1 MSKLRKKIVVP
12 ISLTLTG
19 CLVVAAFVLNDSLT
33 KVDANVAFNG
43 ISDIVSSHGKDKPF
57 NIVEVVPDKK
67 MASIGYLIDG
77 QEPDNWFGTLSRM
90 SDKDGAGVQKR
101 FAYMEGLKTKLAPI
115 TTEKKDNTKPLY
127 YEPYEESYVSQ
138 GDDWTELA
146 LVDMDRIN
154 KGTTGYK
161 MTEQAEGDY
170 KFNTDYQ
177 LAVNEDGLPTGHYRQ
192 NVDHYVFMQGED
204 EAEDGSNTETENGN
218 QIKAP
223 GKRGYYSVAFSA
235 VKLPDGMTNTQYLVE
250 TDNSQKADG
259 NTDSGTD
266 GNIDSSTDNTT
277 DTGTGD
283 DTVEKHVVYS
293 IKSAY
298 AIVSAEGM
306 QNIAKYDPK
315 AYIYRTDKS
324 DTTSPYEFVARADRM
339 ASLPD
344 GSKPDYEKYT
354 YFTVEME
361 YVPADK
367 ITDDETYY
375 EVDTEVPIE
384 FNYDE
389 TGEYGAVL
397 DSQNP
402 YEKIDDGTPDN
413 QPAGKTGA
421 DDISDDAS
429 IADSAT
435 ENNDGNTGRVILTD
449 TDGYFDIVK
458 DSQTYT
464 YVGKGKGD
472 YIMEADKNGS
482 LDYPVNTTHIYY
494 KGGFKNN
501 NWFRNGVFNQEGK
514 KGDDDKTANMTFNVK
529 TVTPKELEQ
538 IDVSTID
545 LLYLSGSK
553 SVLSKDLGDDSAK
566 YNTGYNT
573 GNDISWDKVKQIVQR
588 VHQSGIMMPVIVDNG
603 IVWPDSNADYS
614 SNIKKLAGL
623 LSCNNFSSLNFTKDS
638 ADNFIN
644 WGNDIKYYKVDSG
657 THKYGFV
664 IGNEYV
670 IPRNYNPGTDVPFV
684 LRDDFATA
692 FIANED
698 ETQFVNAAK
707 TENFDEIA
715 EYINS
720 ENTSRKNENNTLGQV
735 KYEYYDKKISK
746 AIVLS
751 YIISYAD
758 KRDVAKPV
766 DELNILDIEPG
777 MNTGSVNNCINN
789 LKNNLKSWLGSNC
802 PAEDKIN
809 ITCINSSE
817 FIGRIEDLNNYDMI
831 YMGLCADNLNWNNGR
846 TVYNDSTM
854 NGLIYS
860 NVGDIVV
867 IDPTPVENHNGNT
880 RANGHAGLLD
890 SDYVENNDGTGFGLK
905 TNLPNWNGDNGD
917 NSEYIK
923 SVNTYRGS
931 GNDITTEK
939 VDALNNYL
947 KAGYPIVVANG
958 FYMNDN
964 NTTVNED
971 KIDNCSNIYSFL
983 NTNASN
989 EYMLKV
995 SSNNTLS
1002 KDLYASLTAEK
1013 PQIKVKEQKK
1023 EEDKDYVK
1031 LEDNHIV
1038 LEFNINNRGGAD
1050 ANASFDLG
1058 FYLDANADGKFS
1070 PTQEKIAGN
1079 NVKIYQDG
1087 TLVSPQLDANGEYY
1101 YNLNAG
1107 KYNYKL
1113 VYELPTQFV
1122 GVIPWQLRASQT
1134 TNSYRYDVTGG
1145 YFYKQANSNQKQH
1158 IKVLQINTSRG
1169 KNGNFLYGNTTF
1181 NMQNEKKNNTKFAE
1195 LLKQVTD
1202 FELDITTLD
1211 GDSSEFKTLCKNDKV
1226 KDYDMLVIGFSDCYE
1241 IFNDSGQVDRI
1252 KEFIQSGKAVLFTH
1266 DTTSHCNNKNTDDND
1281 IRNNFWGY
1289 EFNTIVRDVVGMDRY
1304 GILNSSALKKG
1315 NTLENGEADYDEA
1328 VNYANEHKTDIAYEP
1343 KSKRQTIVRQNQGFV
1358 YGDLSRYQNT
1368 GCGSHMLYPNIGDP
1382 MGNTNNATKVNSG
1395 QITTYP
1401 FKISDKIN
1409 ISQTHRQYY
1418 QLDFNEDSDNDGE
1431 SDIVVW
1437 YTLSDNNVYNV
1448 SPKDVRNNYYIY
1460 TKGNVTYSG
1469 VGHSNVTG
1477 SVDELKLY
1485 INTMIAAYSVVEHAP
1500 AISLKEGYD
1509 PKSADISTI
1518 YSTIDTAIQQDEE
1531 AKKEGNPD
1539 AARLDVDD
1547 DGKIATQDV
1556 YFTVKDTNM
1565 LRNQVDK
1572 DTTVNMNF
1580 YTEGTKDD
1588 HDKEID
1594 DDGNTIYL
1602 KEMKNWQIYSLHDDG
1617 SEADLLGPSKAGN
1630 NRTFFANN
1638 KTYKVKVPLKT
1649 LPVGQNSIKVYAVA
1663 SSNITV
1669 MQNNQEVKKN
1679 TPEAYKTFQIQRVGL
1694 ADLD

>member
-77 QEPDNWFGTLSRM
+77 QEPDNWFGTLAQM
-90 SDKDGAGVQKR
+90 SDTEGNGATNR
-101 FAYMEGLKTKLAPI
+101 AAYMKSLKEKLAPI
-115 TTEKKDNTKPLY
+115 TTEEKDNTKPLY
-127 YEPYEESYVSQ
+127 YEPYEESYVNK
-138 GDDWTELA
+138 GNDWSELA

-161 MTEQAEGDY
+161 MTEQAKGDY

-177 LAVNEDGLPTGHYRQ
+177 LAVNEDGLPNGNYRQ

-204 EAEDGSNTETENGN
+204 ETEDGSESVDTGSNGNTGSTGSTGSATDGSNTGNENGN

-223 GKRGYYSVAFSA
+223 GNRGYYSVAFSA
-235 VKLPDGMTNTQYLVE
+235 VRLPEGMKNTQYLVPA
-250 TDNSQKADG
+250 DNSQKAG
-259 NTDSGTD
+259 ENA
-266 GNIDSSTDNTT
+266 DSSTDNTT
-277 DTGTGD
+277 DTKTGD
-283 DTVEKHVVYS
+283 DTVEKHAVYS
-293 IKSAY
+293 VKSAY
-298 AIVSAEGM
+298 AIVSPEDM

-315 AYIYRTDKS
+315 AYIYRTDNS
-324 DTTSPYEFVARADRM
+324 DTTSPYKFVARADRM
-339 ASLPD
+339 AALPD
-344 GSKPDYEKYT
+344 TNKKEYYEKYT
-354 YFTVEME
+354 CYTVEME

-375 EVDTEVPIE
+375 EVDTDVPIE
-384 FNYDE
+384 FNYDK

-402 YEKIDDGTPDN
+402 YEKIDGGTPDN
-413 QPAGKTGA
+413 QKT
-421 DDISDDAS
+421 D
-429 IADSAT
+429 
-435 ENNDGNTGRVILTD
+435 NTGKVILKD
-449 TDGYFDIVK
+449 TDGYFDIVE

-464 YVGKGKGD
+464 YVGKGNGD
-472 YIMEADKNGS
+472 YIMKADKTGS
-482 LDYPVNTTHIYY
+482 LDYPVNTTRIYY

-514 KGDDDKTANMTFNVK
+514 TGDEDKTANMTFKVK

-553 SVLSKDLGDDSAK
+553 SILSKDLKNDDAK
-566 YNTGYNT
+566 YNA
-573 GNDISWDKVKQIVQR
+573 GNDITWDKVKQIVKR

-603 IVWPDSNADYS
+603 IVWPSASGPDYS
-614 SNIKKLAGL
+614 SKIKMLAGL
-623 LSCNNFSSLNFTKDS
+623 LSCYNFSSLKFTEDS
-638 ADNFIN
+638 DENSIN
-644 WGNDIKYYKVDSG
+644 WKDVKYYKVDSN
-657 THKYGFV
+657 THTHGYV
-664 IGNEYV
+664 VGNEYV
-670 IPRNYNPGTDVPFV
+670 IPRNYSPNKDVPFV
-684 LRDDFATA
+684 LRDFATA
-692 FIANED
+692 FIANND
-698 ETQFVNAAK
+698 ETQFFNEAK
-707 TENFDEIA
+707 NENFDEIA

-720 ENTSRKNENNTLGQV
+720 ENTSRKNENSTLEQE
-735 KYEYYDKKISK
+735 KYKYYDKKISK
-746 AIVLS
+746 EIVLS

-777 MNTGSVNNCINN
+777 MNSQSDCITP
-789 LKNNLKSWLGSNC
+789 LKKNLKSWLGANC
-802 PAEDKIN
+802 PADDNIH
-809 ITCINSSE
+809 ITCVNSSE

-831 YMGLCADNLNWNNGR
+831 YMGVCCDNLNKSWENGAKI
-846 TVYNDSTM
+846 TVYNDSSM

-867 IDPTPVENHNGNT
+867 IDPTYIGDDENGST
-880 RANGHAGLLD
+880 YSRGHAGLLD
-890 SDYVENNDGTGFGLK
+890 SDYLTEY
-905 TNLPNWNGDNGD
+905 DNGLGLIRDFTDPND
-917 NSEYIK
+917 NEKYVK
-923 SVNTYRGS
+923 AVNTYRGP

-939 VDALNNYL
+939 VEALNNYL
-947 KAGYPIVVANG
+947 KAGYPIVVDKD
-958 FYMNDN
+958 FYKSDDIEKVNDYY
-964 NTTVNED
+964 
-971 KIDNCSNIYSFL
+971 IDNCSNIYAFMEA
-983 NTNASN
+983 NTSN
-989 EYMLKV
+989 DHLIKTD
-995 SSNNTLS
+995 SNNNLS
-1002 KDLYASLTAEK
+1002 KDLYTNLTAEK

-1023 EEDKDYVK
+1023 EQGKDYVK

-1050 ANASFDLG
+1050 ANASFDIG
-1058 FYLDANADGKFS
+1058 FYLDSNADGKFS

-1079 NVKIYQDG
+1079 NVQIYRDG
-1087 TLVSPQLDANGEYY
+1087 TLVSPQIDENGEYN
-1101 YNLNAG
+1101 YNLEAG

-1145 YFYKQANSNQKQH
+1145 YFYKQADSNQKQH
-1158 IKVLQINTSRG
+1158 IKILQIDTSKG
-1169 KNGNFLYGNTTF
+1169 IKDKYLAGASTF
-1181 NMQNEKKNNTKFAE
+1181 NMQEQKSDSNSEFSK

-1202 FELDITTLD
+1202 FELDITTYA
-1211 GDSSEFKTLCKNDKV
+1211 GDSVEFKKLCKDNKV

-1241 IFNDSGQVDRI
+1241 IYNDSKQVDRI

-1266 DTTSHCNNKNTDDND
+1266 DTTSLSNNKYKGNETV
-1281 IRNNFWGY
+1281 RNNNWGY
-1289 EFNTIVRDVVGMDRY
+1289 DFNTIVRDVVGMDRY
-1304 GILNSSALKKG
+1304 GILHSSALKKG
-1315 NTLENGEADYDEA
+1315 NTLEKGSADYDAA
-1328 VNYANEHKTDIAYEP
+1328 VKYANEHNTDIAYKP
-1343 KSKRQTIVRQNQGFV
+1343 KSNKKTIVRQNQGFA
-1358 YGDLSRYQNT
+1358 YGDLDSNQDT
-1368 GCGSHMLYPNIGDP
+1368 SHGNRRLYSWLYGT
-1382 MGNTNNATKVNSG
+1382 MGHTKNAEKVNSG

-1401 FKISDKIN
+1401 FKIPDKID
-1409 ISQTHRQYY
+1409 IAETHRQYY

-1437 YTLSDNNVYNV
+1437 YTLSDQNVYYS

-1518 YSTIDTAIQQDEE
+1518 YSTIDTAIEQDEK
-1531 AKKEGNPD
+1531 AKQDDNDSTTIGNPD

-1547 DGKIATQDV
+1547 KGNIATQDV

-1572 DTTVNMNF
+1572 DTTVNMSF
-1580 YTEGTKDD
+1580 FIEGTKDD

-1617 SEADLLGPSKAGN
+1617 SEADLLGPSEAGN

-1638 KTYKVKVPLKT
+1638 KTYKVKVPLAT
-1649 LPVGQNSIKVYAVA
+1649 LPAGQNSIKVYAVA

-1669 MQNNQEVKKN
+1669 MQNNQEVNKK

>member
-1 MSKLRKKIVVP
+1 MSKLTKKIVVP

-77 QEPDNWFGTLSRM
+77 QEPDDWFGTLSKM
-90 SDKDGAGVQKR
+90 SDKDGAGVKNR
-101 FAYMEGLKTKLAPI
+101 SAYMEGLKTKLAPI

-177 LAVNEDGLPTGHYRQ
+177 LAVNEEGLPTGHYRQ

-204 EAEDGSNTETENGN
+204 ETEDGSNTETENGN

-223 GKRGYYSVAFSA
+223 GKRGYYSVAFTA
-235 VKLPDGMTNTQYLVE
+235 VKLPDGMTNTQYLVPS
-250 TDNSQKADG
+250 DNSQKADG
-259 NTDSGTD
+259 NTDS
-266 GNIDSSTDNTT
+266 STDNTP
-277 DTGTGD
+277 DTGTAD
-283 DTVEKHVVYS
+283 DTVEKHVVYA
-293 IKSAY
+293 IKSSY
-298 AIVSAEGM
+298 AIVSDESM
-306 QNIAKYDPK
+306 QTIAKYDPK
-315 AYIYRTDKS
+315 AYIYRTDNS
-324 DTTSPYEFVARADRM
+324 DTTSPYKFVARADRM
-339 ASLPD
+339 AGLPD

-354 YFTVEME
+354 YYTVEME

-375 EVDTEVPIE
+375 EVNTEVPIE

-413 QPAGKTGA
+413 QSA
-421 DDISDDAS
+421 D
-429 IADSAT
+429 
-435 ENNDGNTGRVILTD
+435 NTGKVILTD

-472 YIMEADKNGS
+472 YIMVADKNGS

-514 KGDDDKTANMTFNVK
+514 TGDDDKTAYMTFKVK

-553 SVLSKDLGDDSAK
+553 SILSKDLGDDAAK
-566 YNTGYNT
+566 YNAD
-573 GNDISWDKVKQIVQR
+573 NDISWDKVKQIVQR

-603 IVWPDSNADYS
+603 IVWASSSADYS

-644 WGNDIKYYKVDSG
+644 WNDNKVITYYKVDSSTR
-657 THKYGFV
+657 THGYV
-664 IGNEYV
+664 VGNEYV
-670 IPRNYNPGTDVPFV
+670 IPRNYYPDKDVPFV
-684 LRDDFATA
+684 LRDDFASA
-692 FIANED
+692 FIENED

-707 TENFDEIA
+707 NENFDEIA

-720 ENTSRKNENNTLGQV
+720 ENTSRKNENNTLGQE
-735 KYEYYDKKISK
+735 KYEYFEKKISK

-751 YIISYAD
+751 YIISYSD

-777 MNTGSVNNCINN
+777 MNSQSDCITP
-789 LKNNLKSWLGSNC
+789 LKKNLKSWLGANC
-802 PAEDKIN
+802 PADDNIH
-809 ITCINSSE
+809 ITCVNSSE

-831 YMGLCADNLNWNNGR
+831 YMGLCCDNLNKSWENGAKI
-846 TVYNDSTM
+846 TVYNDSSM

-867 IDPTPVENHNGNT
+867 IDPTYIGDDENGST
-880 RANGHAGLLD
+880 YSRGHAGLLD
-890 SDYVENNDGTGFGLK
+890 SDYLTEY
-905 TNLPNWNGDNGD
+905 DNGLGLIRDFTDPD
-917 NSEYIK
+917 NNEEYVQA
-923 SVNTYRGS
+923 VNTYRGP

-939 VDALNNYL
+939 VEALNNYL
-947 KAGYPIVVANG
+947 KAGYPIVVDKD
-958 FYMNDN
+958 FYKSDDIEKVNDYY
-964 NTTVNED
+964 
-971 KIDNCSNIYSFL
+971 IDNCSNIYGFMEA
-983 NTNASN
+983 NISN
-989 EYMLKV
+989 DHLIKTK
-995 SSNNTLS
+995 SNNDLS
-1002 KDLYASLTAEK
+1002 KDLYTNLTAEK

-1038 LEFNINNRGGAD
+1038 IEFNINNRGGAD
-1050 ANASFDLG
+1050 ANASFDIG
-1058 FYLDANADGKFS
+1058 FYLDSNADGKFS

-1079 NVKIYQDG
+1079 NVQIYRDG
-1087 TLVSPQLDANGEYY
+1087 TLVSPQIDTNGEYY
-1101 YNLNAG
+1101 YNLQAG

-1113 VYELPTQFV
+1113 VYGLPTQFV

-1145 YFYKQANSNQKQH
+1145 YFYKQADSNQKQH
-1158 IKVLQINTSRG
+1158 IKILQIDTS
-1169 KNGNFLYGNTTF
+1169 KGNNDKYLAGGTTF
-1181 NMQNEKKNNTKFAE
+1181 DMQDQKSKTNSEFSK

-1202 FELDITTLD
+1202 FELDITTLA
-1211 GDSSEFKTLCKNDKV
+1211 GDSDKFKTLCKEDKV

-1241 IFNDSGQVDRI
+1241 IYNDSKQVDRI

-1266 DTTSHCNNKNTDDND
+1266 DTTSLSNNKYKGNETV
-1281 IRNNFWGY
+1281 RNNNWGY
-1289 EFNTIVRDVVGMDRY
+1289 DFNTIVRDVVGMDRY
-1304 GILNSSALKKG
+1304 GILHSSALKKG
-1315 NTLENGEADYDEA
+1315 NTLKEGTDEYAEA
-1328 VNYANEHKTDIAYEP
+1328 VSYAKEHNTDIAYKPRSNKE
-1343 KSKRQTIVRQNQGFV
+1343 TIVRQNQGFA
-1358 YGDLSRYQNT
+1358 YGDLDSNQDT
-1368 GCGSHMLYPNIGDP
+1368 SHGGCRLYSWLYGT
-1382 MGNTNNATKVNSG
+1382 MGHTKNAEKVNSG

-1401 FKISDKIN
+1401 FKIPDKID
-1409 ISQTHRQYY
+1409 IAETHRQYY

-1437 YTLSDNNVYNV
+1437 YTLSDQNVYYS

-1469 VGHSNVTG
+1469 VGHSDVTQ

-1509 PKSADISTI
+1509 TKSADISTI

-1531 AKKEGNPD
+1531 AKEEGDPD

-1547 DGKIATQDV
+1547 KGNIATQDV

-1580 YTEGTKDD
+1580 YIEGTEEDY
-1588 HDKEID
+1588 DKKID
-1594 DDGNTIYL
+1594 DNGNTIYL
-1602 KEMKNWQIYSLHDDG
+1602 KEMKDWQIYSLHDDG
-1617 SEADLLGPSKAGN
+1617 SEADLLGPSEAGN

-1638 KTYKVKVPLKT
+1638 KTYKVKVPLAT
-1649 LPVGQNSIKVYAVA
+1649 LPAGQNSIKVYAVA
-1663 SSNITV
+1663 SSNLTV
-1669 MQNNQEVKKN
+1669 MQNNAPVDKK
-1679 TPEAYKTFQIQRVGL
+1679 TPEAYKTFRIQRVGL

>member
-77 QEPDNWFGTLSRM
+77 QEPDDWFGTLAQM
-90 SDKDGAGVQKR
+90 SDKEGAGVQKR
-101 FAYMEGLKTKLAPI
+101 ADYMAGLKTKLAPI

-161 MTEQAEGDY
+161 MTEQAKGDY

-177 LAVNEDGLPTGHYRQ
+177 LAVNEEGLPTGHYRQ

-204 EAEDGSNTETENGN
+204 ETEDGSNTETENGN

-223 GKRGYYSVAFSA
+223 GKRGYYSVAFTA
-235 VKLPDGMTNTQYLVE
+235 VKLPDGMTNTQYLVPS
-250 TDNSQKADG
+250 DNSQKADG
-259 NTDSGTD
+259 NTDS
-266 GNIDSSTDNTT
+266 STDNTP
-277 DTGTGD
+277 DTGTAD
-283 DTVEKHVVYS
+283 DTVEKHVVYA
-293 IKSAY
+293 IKSSY
-298 AIVSAEGM
+298 AIVSDESM
-306 QNIAKYDPK
+306 QTIAKYDPK
-315 AYIYRTDKS
+315 AYIYRTDNS
-324 DTTSPYEFVARADRM
+324 DTTSPYKFVARADRM
-339 ASLPD
+339 AGLPD

-354 YFTVEME
+354 YYTVEME

-375 EVDTEVPIE
+375 EVDTDVPIE
-384 FNYDE
+384 FNYDK

-402 YEKIDDGTPDN
+402 YEKIDGGTPDN
-413 QPAGKTGA
+413 QQT
-421 DDISDDAS
+421 D
-429 IADSAT
+429 
-435 ENNDGNTGRVILTD
+435 NTGKVILKD
-449 TDGYFDIVK
+449 TDGYFDIVE

-464 YVGKGKGD
+464 YVGEGNGD
-472 YIMEADKNGS
+472 YIMKADKTGS
-482 LDYPVNTTHIYY
+482 LDYPVNTTRIYY

-514 KGDDDKTANMTFNVK
+514 TGDEDKTANMTFKVK

-553 SVLSKDLGDDSAK
+553 SILSKDLEDDAAK
-566 YNTGYNT
+566 YNAD
-573 GNDISWDKVKQIVQR
+573 NDITWDKVKQIVER

-603 IVWPDSNADYS
+603 IVRPTDSGPDYS
-614 SNIKKLAGL
+614 SKIKKLAGL
-623 LSCNNFSSLNFTKDS
+623 LSCSNFSSLNFTKDS
-638 ADNFIN
+638 DENFIN
-644 WGNDIKYYKVDSG
+644 WNDRIQYYKVDSNNH
-657 THKYGFV
+657 THGYV
-664 IGNEYV
+664 VGNEYV
-670 IPRNYNPGTDVPFV
+670 IPRNYNTVEDVPFV
-684 LRDDFATA
+684 IRDDFASA
-692 FIANED
+692 FIVNDD

-707 TENFDEIA
+707 NENFDEIA
-715 EYINS
+715 KYINS
-720 ENTSRKNENNTLGQV
+720 ENTSRKNENDTLGQK
-735 KYEYYDKKISK
+735 KYKYYDKKISK
-746 AIVLS
+746 EIVLS

-777 MNTGSVNNCINN
+777 MNSQSDCITP
-789 LKNNLKSWLGSNC
+789 LKKNLKSWLGANC
-802 PAEDKIN
+802 PADDNIH
-809 ITCINSSE
+809 ITCVNSSE

-831 YMGLCADNLNWNNGR
+831 YMGLCCDNLNKSWENGAKI
-846 TVYNDSTM
+846 TVYNDSSM

-867 IDPTPVENHNGNT
+867 IDPTYIGNDENGST
-880 RANGHAGLLD
+880 YSRGHAGLLD
-890 SDYVENNDGTGFGLK
+890 SDYLTEY
-905 TNLPNWNGDNGD
+905 DNGLGLIRDFTDPD
-917 NSEYIK
+917 NNEEYVQA
-923 SVNTYRGS
+923 VNTYRGP

-939 VDALNNYL
+939 VEALNNYL
-947 KAGYPIVVANG
+947 KAGYPIVVDKD
-958 FYMNDN
+958 FYKSDDIEKVNDYY
-964 NTTVNED
+964 
-971 KIDNCSNIYSFL
+971 IDNCSNIYAFMEA
-983 NTNASN
+983 NTSN
-989 EYMLKV
+989 DHLIKTD
-995 SSNNTLS
+995 SNNNLS
-1002 KDLYASLTAEK
+1002 KDLYTNLTAEK

-1023 EEDKDYVK
+1023 EQGKDYVK

-1050 ANASFDLG
+1050 ANASFDIG
-1058 FYLDANADGKFS
+1058 FYLDSNADGKFS

-1079 NVKIYQDG
+1079 NVQIYRDG
-1087 TLVSPQLDANGEYY
+1087 TLVSPQIDENGEYN
-1101 YNLNAG
+1101 YNLEAG

-1134 TNSYRYDVTGG
+1134 TNPYRYDVTGG

-1158 IKVLQINTSRG
+1158 IKILQIDTSKGIKG
-1169 KNGNFLYGNTTF
+1169 KYLAGASTF
-1181 NMQNEKKNNTKFAE
+1181 NMQEQKSDSNSKFSK
-1195 LLKQVTD
+1195 LLKDVTD
-1202 FELDITTLD
+1202 FELDIKTLA
-1211 GDSSEFKTLCKNDKV
+1211 GDSVEFKKLCKDNKV

-1241 IFNDSGQVDRI
+1241 IYNDSKQVDRI

-1266 DTTSHCNNKNTDDND
+1266 DTTSLSNNKYKGNETV
-1281 IRNNFWGY
+1281 RNNNWGY
-1289 EFNTIVRDVVGMDRY
+1289 DFNTIVRDVVGMDRY
-1304 GILNSSALKKG
+1304 GILHSSALKKG
-1315 NTLENGEADYDEA
+1315 NTLKEGTDEYAEA
-1328 VNYANEHKTDIAYEP
+1328 VSYAKEHNTDIAYKPRSNKE
-1343 KSKRQTIVRQNQGFV
+1343 TIVRQNQGFA
-1358 YGDLSRYQNT
+1358 YGDLDSNQDT
-1368 GCGSHMLYPNIGDP
+1368 GHGYRRLYSWLQGT
-1382 MGNTNNATKVNSG
+1382 MGHTNKAEKVNSG

-1401 FKISDKIN
+1401 FKIPDKIE
-1409 ISQTHRQYY
+1409 IAWTHRQYY

-1437 YTLSDNNVYNV
+1437 YTLSDQNVYYS

-1469 VGHSNVTG
+1469 VGHSDVTQ

-1509 PKSADISTI
+1509 LKSADISTI

-1531 AKKEGNPD
+1531 AKKESGNPD
-1539 AARLDVDD
+1539 AAILDVDD
-1547 DGKIATQDV
+1547 EGNIATQDV

-1572 DTTVNMNF
+1572 DTTVNMSF
-1580 YTEGTKDD
+1580 FIEGTKDD

-1617 SEADLLGPSKAGN
+1617 SEADLLGPSEAGN

-1638 KTYKVKVPLKT
+1638 KTYKVKVPLAT
-1649 LPVGQNSIKVYAVA
+1649 LPAGQNSIKVYAVA

>member
-77 QEPDNWFGTLSRM
+77 QEPDDWFGTLSKM
-90 SDKDGAGVQKR
+90 SDKDGAGVKNR
-101 FAYMEGLKTKLAPI
+101 SAYMEGLKTKLAPI

-177 LAVNEDGLPTGHYRQ
+177 LAVNEEGLPTGHYRQ

-204 EAEDGSNTETENGN
+204 ETEDGSNTETENGN

-223 GKRGYYSVAFSA
+223 GKRGYYSVAFTA
-235 VKLPDGMTNTQYLVE
+235 VKLPDGMTNTQYLVPS
-250 TDNSQKADG
+250 DNSQKADG
-259 NTDSGTD
+259 NTDS
-266 GNIDSSTDNTT
+266 STDNTP
-277 DTGTGD
+277 DTGTAD
-283 DTVEKHVVYS
+283 DTVEKHVVYA
-293 IKSAY
+293 IKSSY
-298 AIVSAEGM
+298 AIVSDESM
-306 QNIAKYDPK
+306 QTIAKYDPK
-315 AYIYRTDKS
+315 AYIYRTDNS

-339 ASLPD
+339 AGLPD

-354 YFTVEME
+354 YYTVEME

-375 EVDTEVPIE
+375 EVNTEVPIE

-402 YEKIDDGTPDN
+402 YEKIDGGTPDN
-413 QPAGKTGA
+413 QKT
-421 DDISDDAS
+421 D
-429 IADSAT
+429 
-435 ENNDGNTGRVILTD
+435 NTGKVILKD
-449 TDGYFDIVK
+449 TDGYFDIVE

-464 YVGKGKGD
+464 YVGKGNGD
-472 YIMEADKNGS
+472 YIMKADKTGS
-482 LDYPVNTTHIYY
+482 LDYPVNTTRIYY

-514 KGDDDKTANMTFNVK
+514 TGDEDKTANMTFKVK

-553 SVLSKDLGDDSAK
+553 SILSKDLKNDDAK
-566 YNTGYNT
+566 YNA
-573 GNDISWDKVKQIVQR
+573 GNDITWDKVKQIVKR

-603 IVWPDSNADYS
+603 IVWPTAKAEYD

-623 LSCNNFSSLNFTKDS
+623 LSCKNFSSLNFTEDS
-638 ADNFIN
+638 DENFIN
-644 WGNDIKYYKVDSG
+644 WNDVEYYTVDSKKNH
-657 THKYGFV
+657 TYGYV
-664 IGNEYV
+664 VGNEYV
-670 IPRNYNPGTDVPFV
+670 IPRNYNPNEDVPFV
-684 LRDDFATA
+684 LRDDFAAA
-692 FIANED
+692 FIENDD
-698 ETQFVNAAK
+698 ETKFVDAAK
-707 TENFDEIA
+707 NENFDEIA
-715 EYINS
+715 KYINS
-720 ENTSRKNENNTLGQV
+720 ENTSRKNENSTLGEI

-777 MNTGSVNNCINN
+777 MNSQSDCITP
-789 LKNNLKSWLGSNC
+789 LKKNLKSWLGANC
-802 PAEDKIN
+802 PADDNIH
-809 ITCINSSE
+809 ITCVNSSE

-831 YMGLCADNLNWNNGR
+831 YMGLCCDNLNKSWENGAKI
-846 TVYNDSTM
+846 TVYNDSSM

-867 IDPTPVENHNGNT
+867 IDPTYIGDDENGST
-880 RANGHAGLLD
+880 YSRGHAGLLD
-890 SDYVENNDGTGFGLK
+890 SDYLTEY
-905 TNLPNWNGDNGD
+905 DNGLGLIRDFTDPND
-917 NSEYIK
+917 NEKYVK
-923 SVNTYRGS
+923 AVNTYRGP

-939 VDALNNYL
+939 VEALNNYL
-947 KAGYPIVVANG
+947 KAGYPIVVDKD
-958 FYMNDN
+958 FYKNDN
-964 NTTVNED
+964 NIEKVND
-971 KIDNCSNIYSFL
+971 YYIDNCSNIYGFMEA
-983 NTNASN
+983 NISN
-989 EYMLKV
+989 DHLIKTK
-995 SSNNTLS
+995 SDNNLS
-1002 KDLYASLTAEK
+1002 TDLYTNLTAEK

-1023 EEDKDYVK
+1023 EQGKDYVK

-1050 ANASFDLG
+1050 ANASFDIG
-1058 FYLDANADGKFS
+1058 FYLDSNADGKFS

-1079 NVKIYQDG
+1079 NVQIYRDG
-1087 TLVSPQLDANGEYY
+1087 TLVSSQIDENGEYN
-1101 YNLNAG
+1101 YNLEAG

-1134 TNSYRYDVTGG
+1134 TNPYRYDVTGG

-1158 IKVLQINTSRG
+1158 IKILQIDTSKGIKG
-1169 KNGNFLYGNTTF
+1169 KYLAGASTF
-1181 NMQNEKKNNTKFAE
+1181 NMQEQKSDSNSKFSK
-1195 LLKQVTD
+1195 LLKDVTD
-1202 FELDITTLD
+1202 FELDIKTLA
-1211 GDSSEFKTLCKNDKV
+1211 GDSVEFKKLCKDNKV

-1241 IFNDSGQVDRI
+1241 IYNDSKQVDRI

-1266 DTTSHCNNKNTDDND
+1266 DTTSLSNNKYKGNETV
-1281 IRNNFWGY
+1281 RNNNWGY
-1289 EFNTIVRDVVGMDRY
+1289 DFNTIVRDVVGMDRY
-1304 GILNSSALKKG
+1304 GILHSSALKKG
-1315 NTLENGEADYDEA
+1315 NTLKEGTDEYAEA
-1328 VNYANEHKTDIAYEP
+1328 VSYAKEHNTDIAYKPRSNKE
-1343 KSKRQTIVRQNQGFV
+1343 TIVRQNQGFA
-1358 YGDLSRYQNT
+1358 YGDLDSNQDT
-1368 GCGSHMLYPNIGDP
+1368 GHGYRRLYSWLYGT
-1382 MGNTNNATKVNSG
+1382 MGHTNKAEKVNSG

-1401 FKISDKIN
+1401 FKIPDKIE
-1409 ISQTHRQYY
+1409 IAWTHRQYY

-1437 YTLSDNNVYNV
+1437 YTLSDQNVYYS

-1469 VGHSNVTG
+1469 VGHSDVTQ

-1509 PKSADISTI
+1509 LKSADISTI

-1531 AKKEGNPD
+1531 AKKESGNPD
-1539 AARLDVDD
+1539 AAILDVDD
-1547 DGKIATQDV
+1547 EGNIATQDV

-1572 DTTVNMNF
+1572 DTTVNMSF
-1580 YTEGTKDD
+1580 FIEGTKDD

-1617 SEADLLGPSKAGN
+1617 SEADLLGPSEAGN

-1638 KTYKVKVPLKT
+1638 KTYKVKVPLAT
-1649 LPVGQNSIKVYAVA
+1649 LPAGQNSIKVYAVA

>member
-77 QEPDNWFGTLSRM
+77 QEPDDWFGTLSKM
-90 SDKDGAGVQKR
+90 SDKDGAGVKNR
-101 FAYMEGLKTKLAPI
+101 SAYMEGLKTKLAPI

-177 LAVNEDGLPTGHYRQ
+177 LAVNEEGLPTGHYRQ

-204 EAEDGSNTETENGN
+204 ETEDGSNTETENGN

-223 GKRGYYSVAFSA
+223 GKRGYYSVAFTA
-235 VKLPDGMTNTQYLVE
+235 VKLPDGMTNTQYLVPS
-250 TDNSQKADG
+250 DNSQKADG
-259 NTDSGTD
+259 NTDS
-266 GNIDSSTDNTT
+266 STDNTP
-277 DTGTGD
+277 DTGTAD
-283 DTVEKHVVYS
+283 DTVEKHVVYA
-293 IKSAY
+293 IKSSY
-298 AIVSAEGM
+298 AIVSDESM
-306 QNIAKYDPK
+306 QTIAKYDPK
-315 AYIYRTDKS
+315 AYIYRTDNS

-339 ASLPD
+339 AGLPD

-354 YFTVEME
+354 YYTVEME

-375 EVDTEVPIE
+375 EVNTKVPIE

-413 QPAGKTGA
+413 QSA
-421 DDISDDAS
+421 D
-429 IADSAT
+429 
-435 ENNDGNTGRVILTD
+435 NTGKVILTD

-472 YIMEADKNGS
+472 YIMVADKNGS

-514 KGDDDKTANMTFNVK
+514 TGDDDKTANMTFKVK

-553 SVLSKDLGDDSAK
+553 SILSKDLGDDVAK
-566 YNTGYNT
+566 YNAD
-573 GNDISWDKVKQIVQR
+573 NDISWDKVKQIVQR

-603 IVWPDSNADYS
+603 IVWASSSADYS

-623 LSCNNFSSLNFTKDS
+623 LSCNNFSSLNFTNDS
-638 ADNFIN
+638 DENFIN
-644 WGNDIKYYKVDSG
+644 WNDRITYYTVDSKTR
-657 THKYGFV
+657 THGYV
-664 IGNEYV
+664 VGNEYV
-670 IPRNYNPGTDVPFV
+670 IPRNYNPDNDVPFV
-684 LRDDFATA
+684 IRDDFAVS
-692 FIANED
+692 FIANDD
-698 ETQFVNAAK
+698 EAQFVKAAEN
-707 TENFDEIA
+707 ENFGEIA

-720 ENTSRKNENNTLGQV
+720 ENTSRKNENSTLGQD

-746 AIVLS
+746 EIVLS

-777 MNTGSVNNCINN
+777 MNSQSDCITP
-789 LKNNLKSWLGSNC
+789 LKKNLKSWLGANC
-802 PAEDKIN
+802 PADDNIH
-809 ITCINSSE
+809 ITCVNSSE

-831 YMGLCADNLNWNNGR
+831 YMGLCCDNLNKSWENGAKI
-846 TVYNDSTM
+846 TVYNDSSM

-867 IDPTPVENHNGNT
+867 IDPTYIGDDENGST
-880 RANGHAGLLD
+880 YSRGHAGLLD
-890 SDYVENNDGTGFGLK
+890 SDYLTEY
-905 TNLPNWNGDNGD
+905 DNGLGLIRDFTDPND
-917 NSEYIK
+917 NEKYVK
-923 SVNTYRGS
+923 AVNTYRGP

-939 VDALNNYL
+939 VEALNNYL
-947 KAGYPIVVANG
+947 KAGYPIVVDKD
-958 FYMNDN
+958 FYKNDN
-964 NTTVNED
+964 NIEKVND
-971 KIDNCSNIYSFL
+971 YYIDNCSNIYGFMEA
-983 NTNASN
+983 NISN
-989 EYMLKV
+989 DHLIKTK
-995 SSNNTLS
+995 SDNNLS
-1002 KDLYASLTAEK
+1002 TDLYTNLTAEK

-1023 EEDKDYVK
+1023 EQGKDYVK

-1050 ANASFDLG
+1050 ANASFDIG
-1058 FYLDANADGKFS
+1058 FYLDSNADGKFS

-1079 NVKIYQDG
+1079 NVQIYQDG
-1087 TLVSPQLDANGEYY
+1087 TLVSPQLDVNGEYY
-1101 YNLNAG
+1101 YNLKAG

-1134 TNSYRYDVTGG
+1134 TNPYRYDVTGG

-1158 IKVLQINTSRG
+1158 IKILQIDTSKGIKG
-1169 KNGNFLYGNTTF
+1169 KYLAGASTF
-1181 NMQNEKKNNTKFAE
+1181 NMQEQKSDSNSKFSK
-1195 LLKQVTD
+1195 LLKDVTD
-1202 FELDITTLD
+1202 FELDIKTLA
-1211 GDSSEFKTLCKNDKV
+1211 GDSVEFKKLCKDNKV

-1241 IFNDSGQVDRI
+1241 IYNDSKQVDRI

-1266 DTTSHCNNKNTDDND
+1266 DTTSLSNNKYKGNETV
-1281 IRNNFWGY
+1281 RNNNWGY
-1289 EFNTIVRDVVGMDRY
+1289 DFNTIVRDVVGMDRY
-1304 GILNSSALKKG
+1304 GILHSSALKKG
-1315 NTLENGEADYDEA
+1315 NTLKEGTDEYAEA
-1328 VNYANEHKTDIAYEP
+1328 VSYAKEHNTDIAYKPRSNKE
-1343 KSKRQTIVRQNQGFV
+1343 TIVRQNQGFA
-1358 YGDLSRYQNT
+1358 YGDLDSNQDT
-1368 GCGSHMLYPNIGDP
+1368 GHGYRRLYSWLQGT
-1382 MGNTNNATKVNSG
+1382 MGHTNKAEKVNSG

-1401 FKISDKIN
+1401 FKIPDKIE
-1409 ISQTHRQYY
+1409 IAWTHRQYY

-1437 YTLSDNNVYNV
+1437 YTLSDQNVYYS

-1469 VGHSNVTG
+1469 VGHSDVTQ

-1518 YSTIDTAIQQDEE
+1518 YSTIDAAIQQDEE
-1531 AKKEGNPD
+1531 AKTNGNPD
-1539 AARLDVDD
+1539 AARLDVDN
-1547 DGKIATQDV
+1547 DGNIATQDV

-1572 DTTVNMNF
+1572 DTTVNMSF
-1580 YTEGTKDD
+1580 FIEGTKDD

-1617 SEADLLGPSKAGN
+1617 SEADLLGPSEAGN

-1638 KTYKVKVPLKT
+1638 KTYKVKVPLAT
-1649 LPVGQNSIKVYAVA
+1649 LPAGQNSIKVYAVA

>member
-77 QEPDNWFGTLSRM
+77 QEPDDWFGTLSKM
-90 SDKDGAGVQKR
+90 SDKDGAGVKNR
-101 FAYMEGLKTKLAPI
+101 SAYMEGLKTKLAPI

-177 LAVNEDGLPTGHYRQ
+177 LAVNEEGLPTGHYRQ

-204 EAEDGSNTETENGN
+204 ETEDGSDTENENGN

-223 GKRGYYSVAFSA
+223 GKRGYYSVAFTA
-235 VKLPDGMTNTQYLVE
+235 VKLPDGMTNTQYLVPS
-250 TDNSQKADG
+250 DNSQKADG
-259 NTDSGTD
+259 NTDS
-266 GNIDSSTDNTT
+266 STDNTP
-277 DTGTGD
+277 DTGTAD
-283 DTVEKHVVYS
+283 DTVEKHVVYA
-293 IKSAY
+293 IKSSY
-298 AIVSAEGM
+298 AIVSDESM
-306 QNIAKYDPK
+306 QTIAKYDPK
-315 AYIYRTDKS
+315 AYIYRTDNS

-339 ASLPD
+339 AGLPD

-354 YFTVEME
+354 YYTVEME

-375 EVDTEVPIE
+375 EVNTEVPIE

-402 YEKIDDGTPDN
+402 YEKIDGGTPDN
-413 QPAGKTGA
+413 QKT
-421 DDISDDAS
+421 D
-429 IADSAT
+429 
-435 ENNDGNTGRVILTD
+435 NTGKVILKD
-449 TDGYFDIVK
+449 TDGYFDIVE

-464 YVGKGKGD
+464 YVGKGNGD
-472 YIMEADKNGS
+472 YIMKADKTGS
-482 LDYPVNTTHIYY
+482 LDYPVNTTRIYY

-514 KGDDDKTANMTFNVK
+514 TGDEDKTANMTFKVK

-553 SVLSKDLGDDSAK
+553 SILSKDLKNDDAK
-566 YNTGYNT
+566 YNA
-573 GNDISWDKVKQIVQR
+573 GNDITWDKVKQIVKR

-603 IVWPDSNADYS
+603 IVWPTAKAEYD

-623 LSCNNFSSLNFTKDS
+623 LSCKNFSSLNFTEDS
-638 ADNFIN
+638 DENFIN
-644 WGNDIKYYKVDSG
+644 WNDVEYYTVDSNKNH
-657 THKYGFV
+657 TYGYV
-664 IGNEYV
+664 VGNEYV
-670 IPRNYNPGTDVPFV
+670 IPRNYNPNEDVPFV

-692 FIANED
+692 FIENDD
-698 ETQFVNAAK
+698 ETKFVDAAK
-707 TENFDEIA
+707 NENFDEIA
-715 EYINS
+715 KYINS
-720 ENTSRKNENNTLGQV
+720 ENTSRKNENSTLGEI

-777 MNTGSVNNCINN
+777 MNSQSDCITP
-789 LKNNLKSWLGSNC
+789 LKKNLKSWLGANC
-802 PAEDKIN
+802 PADDNIH
-809 ITCINSSE
+809 ITCVNSSE

-831 YMGLCADNLNWNNGR
+831 YMGLCCDNLNKSWENGAKI
-846 TVYNDSTM
+846 TVYNDSSM

-867 IDPTPVENHNGNT
+867 IDPTYIGDDENGST
-880 RANGHAGLLD
+880 YSRGHAGLLD
-890 SDYVENNDGTGFGLK
+890 SDYLTEY
-905 TNLPNWNGDNGD
+905 DNGLGLIRDFTDPND
-917 NSEYIK
+917 NEKYVK
-923 SVNTYRGS
+923 AVNTYRGP

-939 VDALNNYL
+939 VEALNNYL
-947 KAGYPIVVANG
+947 KAGYPIVVDKD
-958 FYMNDN
+958 FYKNDN
-964 NTTVNED
+964 NIEKVND
-971 KIDNCSNIYSFL
+971 YYIDNCSNIYGFMEA
-983 NTNASN
+983 NISN
-989 EYMLKV
+989 DHLIKTK
-995 SSNNTLS
+995 SDNNLS
-1002 KDLYASLTAEK
+1002 TDLYTNLTAEK

-1023 EEDKDYVK
+1023 EQGKDYVK

-1050 ANASFDLG
+1050 ANASFDIG
-1058 FYLDANADGKFS
+1058 FYLDSNADGKFS

-1079 NVKIYQDG
+1079 NVQIYRDG
-1087 TLVSPQLDANGEYY
+1087 TLVSPQIDENGEYN
-1101 YNLNAG
+1101 YNLEAG

-1134 TNSYRYDVTGG
+1134 TNPYRYDVTGG

-1158 IKVLQINTSRG
+1158 IKILQIDTSKGIKG
-1169 KNGNFLYGNTTF
+1169 KYLAGASTF
-1181 NMQNEKKNNTKFAE
+1181 NMQEQKSDSNSKFSK
-1195 LLKQVTD
+1195 LLKDVTD
-1202 FELDITTLD
+1202 FELDIKTLA
-1211 GDSSEFKTLCKNDKV
+1211 GDSVEFKKLCKDNKV

-1241 IFNDSGQVDRI
+1241 IYNDSKQVDRI

-1266 DTTSHCNNKNTDDND
+1266 DTTSLSNNKYKGNETV
-1281 IRNNFWGY
+1281 RNNNWGY
-1289 EFNTIVRDVVGMDRY
+1289 DFNTIVRDVVGMDRY
-1304 GILNSSALKKG
+1304 GILHSSALKKG
-1315 NTLENGEADYDEA
+1315 NTLKEGTDEYAEA
-1328 VNYANEHKTDIAYEP
+1328 VSYAKEHNTDIAYKPRSNKE
-1343 KSKRQTIVRQNQGFV
+1343 TIVRQNQGFA
-1358 YGDLSRYQNT
+1358 YGDLDSNQDT
-1368 GCGSHMLYPNIGDP
+1368 GHGYRRLYSWLYGT
-1382 MGNTNNATKVNSG
+1382 MGHTNKAEKVNSG

-1401 FKISDKIN
+1401 FKIPDKIE
-1409 ISQTHRQYY
+1409 IAWTHRQYY

-1437 YTLSDNNVYNV
+1437 YTLSDQNVYYS

-1469 VGHSNVTG
+1469 VGHSDVTQ

-1509 PKSADISTI
+1509 LKSADISTI

-1531 AKKEGNPD
+1531 AKKESGNPD
-1539 AARLDVDD
+1539 AAILDVDD
-1547 DGKIATQDV
+1547 EGNIATQDV

-1572 DTTVNMNF
+1572 DTTVNMSF
-1580 YTEGTKDD
+1580 FIEGTKDD

-1617 SEADLLGPSKAGN
+1617 SEADLLGPSEAGN

-1638 KTYKVKVPLKT
+1638 KTYKVKVPLAT
-1649 LPVGQNSIKVYAVA
+1649 LPAGQNSIKVYAVA

>member
-77 QEPDNWFGTLSRM
+77 QEPDDWFGTLSKM
-90 SDKDGAGVQKR
+90 SDKDGAGVKNR
-101 FAYMEGLKTKLAPI
+101 SAYMEGLKTKLAPI

-127 YEPYEESYVSQ
+127 YEPYEESYVSL
-138 GDDWTELA
+138 GDDWSELA

-177 LAVNEDGLPTGHYRQ
+177 LAVNEEGLPTGHYRQ

-204 EAEDGSNTETENGN
+204 ETEDGSGSVDT
-218 QIKAP
+218 

-235 VKLPDGMTNTQYLVE
+235 VKLPDGMTNKQYLVPS
-250 TDNSQKADG
+250 DNSQKADG
-259 NTDSGTD
+259 NTDS
-266 GNIDSSTDNTT
+266 STDNTT
-277 DTGTGD
+277 DTETGD

-306 QNIAKYDPK
+306 QSIAKYDPK
-315 AYIYRTDKS
+315 AYIYRTDNS
-324 DTTSPYEFVARADRM
+324 DTTSPYKFVARADQM
-339 ASLPD
+339 AALPD
-344 GSKPDYEKYT
+344 TNKPDYEKYT
-354 YFTVEME
+354 YYTVEME

-375 EVDTEVPIE
+375 EVDTQVPIE

-397 DSQNP
+397 DTQNP
-402 YEKIDDGTPDN
+402 YEKI
-413 QPAGKTGA
+413 
-421 DDISDDAS
+421 
-429 IADSAT
+429 
-435 ENNDGNTGRVILTD
+435 NTGDTSTAGSNDANEKIILHD

-464 YVGKGKGD
+464 YVGKGNGD
-472 YIMEADKNGS
+472 YIMEADKNSS
-482 LDYPVNTTHIYY
+482 LDYPVNTTRIYY

-514 KGDDDKTANMTFNVK
+514 TGDDDKTANMTFKVK

-553 SVLSKDLGDDSAK
+553 SILSKDLKNDDAK
-566 YNTGYNT
+566 YNA
-573 GNDISWDKVKQIVQR
+573 GNDITWDKVKQIVKR

-603 IVWPDSNADYS
+603 IVWPSASGPDYS
-614 SNIKKLAGL
+614 SKIKMLAGL
-623 LSCNNFSSLNFTKDS
+623 LSCYNFSSLKFTEDS
-638 ADNFIN
+638 DENSIN
-644 WGNDIKYYKVDSG
+644 WKDVKYYKVDSN
-657 THKYGFV
+657 THTHGYV
-664 IGNEYV
+664 VGNEYV
-670 IPRNYNPGTDVPFV
+670 IPRNYSPNKDVPFV
-684 LRDDFATA
+684 LRDFATA
-692 FIANED
+692 FIANND
-698 ETQFVNAAK
+698 ETQFFNEAK
-707 TENFDEIA
+707 NENFDEIA

-720 ENTSRKNENNTLGQV
+720 ENTSRKNENATLGQN

-746 AIVLS
+746 EIVLS

-777 MNTGSVNNCINN
+777 MNSQSDCITP
-789 LKNNLKSWLGSNC
+789 LKKNLKSWLGANC
-802 PAEDKIN
+802 PADDNIH
-809 ITCINSSE
+809 ITCVNSSE

-831 YMGLCADNLNWNNGR
+831 YMGLCCDNLNKSWENGAKI
-846 TVYNDSTM
+846 TVYNDSSM

-867 IDPTPVENHNGNT
+867 IDPTYIGDDENGST
-880 RANGHAGLLD
+880 YSRGHAGLLD
-890 SDYVENNDGTGFGLK
+890 SDYLTEY
-905 TNLPNWNGDNGD
+905 DNGLGLIRDFTDPD
-917 NSEYIK
+917 NNEEYVQA
-923 SVNTYRGS
+923 VNTYRGP

-939 VDALNNYL
+939 VEALNNYL
-947 KAGYPIVVANG
+947 KAGYPIVVDKD
-958 FYMNDN
+958 FYKSDDIEKVNDYY
-964 NTTVNED
+964 
-971 KIDNCSNIYSFL
+971 IDNCSNIYAFMEA
-983 NTNASN
+983 NTSN
-989 EYMLKV
+989 DHLIKTD
-995 SSNNTLS
+995 SNNNLS
-1002 KDLYASLTAEK
+1002 KDLYTNLTAEK

-1023 EEDKDYVK
+1023 EQGKDYVK

-1050 ANASFDLG
+1050 ANASFDIG
-1058 FYLDANADGKFS
+1058 FYLDSNADGKFS

-1079 NVKIYQDG
+1079 NVQIYRDG
-1087 TLVSPQLDANGEYY
+1087 TLVSPQIDENGEYN
-1101 YNLNAG
+1101 YNLEAG

-1145 YFYKQANSNQKQH
+1145 YFYKQADSNQKQH
-1158 IKVLQINTSRG
+1158 IKILQIDTSKG
-1169 KNGNFLYGNTTF
+1169 IKDKYLAGASTF
-1181 NMQNEKKNNTKFAE
+1181 NMQEQKSDSNSEFSK

-1202 FELDITTLD
+1202 FELDITTYA
-1211 GDSSEFKTLCKNDKV
+1211 GDSVEFKKLCKDNKV

-1241 IFNDSGQVDRI
+1241 IYNDSKQVDRI

-1266 DTTSHCNNKNTDDND
+1266 DTTSLSNNKYKGNETV
-1281 IRNNFWGY
+1281 RNNNWGY
-1289 EFNTIVRDVVGMDRY
+1289 DFNTIVRDVVGMDRY
-1304 GILNSSALKKG
+1304 GILHSSALKKG
-1315 NTLENGEADYDEA
+1315 NTLEKGSADYDAA
-1328 VNYANEHKTDIAYEP
+1328 VKYANEHNTDIAYKP
-1343 KSKRQTIVRQNQGFV
+1343 KSNKKTIVRQNQGFA
-1358 YGDLSRYQNT
+1358 YGDLDSNQDT
-1368 GCGSHMLYPNIGDP
+1368 SHGNRRLYSWLYGT
-1382 MGNTNNATKVNSG
+1382 MGHTKNAEKVNSG

-1401 FKISDKIN
+1401 FKIPDKID
-1409 ISQTHRQYY
+1409 IAETHRQYY

-1437 YTLSDNNVYNV
+1437 YTLSDQNVYYS

-1518 YSTIDTAIQQDEE
+1518 YSTIDTAIEQDEK
-1531 AKKEGNPD
+1531 AKQDDNDSTTIGNPD

-1547 DGKIATQDV
+1547 KGNIATQDV

-1572 DTTVNMNF
+1572 DTTVNMSF
-1580 YTEGTKDD
+1580 FIEGTKDD

-1617 SEADLLGPSKAGN
+1617 SEADPIGLSEAGN

-1638 KTYKVKVPLKT
+1638 KTYKVKVPLAT
-1649 LPVGQNSIKVYAVA
+1649 LPAGQNSIKVYAVA

-1669 MQNNQEVKKN
+1669 MQNNQEVNKK

>member
-1 MSKLRKKIVVP
+1 MYKKRADYMS
-12 ISLTLTG
+12 
-19 CLVVAAFVLNDSLT
+19 
-33 KVDANVAFNG
+33 
-43 ISDIVSSHGKDKPF
+43 
-57 NIVEVVPDKK
+57 
-67 MASIGYLIDG
+67 
-77 QEPDNWFGTLSRM
+77 
-90 SDKDGAGVQKR
+90 
-101 FAYMEGLKTKLAPI
+101 GLKTKLAPI

-127 YEPYEESYVSQ
+127 YEPYEESYVSLD
-138 GDDWTELA
+138 DDWSELA

-204 EAEDGSNTETENGN
+204 ETEDGSESVDT
-218 QIKAP
+218 
-223 GKRGYYSVAFSA
+223 GKRGYYSVAFTA

-435 ENNDGNTGRVILTD
+435 ENNDGNTDRVILTD

-472 YIMEADKNGS
+472 YIMVADKNGS

-553 SVLSKDLGDDSAK
+553 SVLSNDLVNDAATYKPD
-566 YNTGYNT
+566 
-573 GNDISWDKVKQIVQR
+573 NDISWDKVKQIVQR

-603 IVWPDSNADYS
+603 IVWTASSADYS

-644 WGNDIKYYKVDSG
+644 WNNDIKYYKVDSK
-657 THKYGFV
+657 THTKGFV

-670 IPRNYNPGTDVPFV
+670 IPRNYNPSTDVPFV
-684 LRDDFATA
+684 LRDDFASA

-698 ETQFVNAAK
+698 ETQFVEAAK
-707 TENFDEIA
+707 NENFDEIA

-720 ENTSRKNENNTLGQV
+720 ENTSRKKENDTLG
-735 KYEYYDKKISK
+735 KDEYAYYDKKISK

-758 KRDVAKPV
+758 KRDIINPT
-766 DELNILDIEPG
+766 DSLNILDIEPG
-777 MNTGSVNNCINN
+777 TVKNESDALNYDK
-789 LKNNLKSWLGSNC
+789 LKNWLGSRC
-802 PAEDKIN
+802 PEKKKVT
-809 ITCINSSE
+809 ITRVTSAE

-831 YMGLCADNLNWNNGR
+831 YMGLVADNLNYKDGNTHGY
-846 TVYNDSTM
+846 TVYNDWKM
-854 NGLIYS
+854 NGLKYS

-867 IDPTPVENHNGNT
+867 INPNDYVNYWGYNMLK
-880 RANGHAGLLD
+880 NGHAGLLD
-890 SDYVENNDGTGFGLK
+890 TDYINDGTKLN
-905 TNLPNWNGDNGD
+905 TNLTLRNNGNNAD
-917 NSEYIK
+917 YLTAP
-923 SVNTYRGS
+923 NTYRGS
-931 GNDITTEK
+931 GNDITKQK
-939 VDALNNYL
+939 VSELEDYI
-947 KAGYPIVVANG
+947 KAGFPVVFSDG
-958 FYMNDN
+958 FFS
-964 NTTVNED
+964 TVYGRGINEEY
-971 KIDNCSNIYSFL
+971 IDNCSNVFTLLCYAKDKD
-983 NTNASN
+983 NV
-989 EYMLKV
+989 LKV
-995 SSNNTLS
+995 DSKGNLKNSQMRQLTL
-1002 KDLYASLTAEK
+1002 
-1013 PQIKVKEQKK
+1013 
-1023 EEDKDYVK
+1023 
-1031 LEDNHIV
+1031 
-1038 LEFNINNRGGAD
+1038 
-1050 ANASFDLG
+1050 
-1058 FYLDANADGKFS
+1058 
-1070 PTQEKIAGN
+1070 
-1079 NVKIYQDG
+1079 
-1087 TLVSPQLDANGEYY
+1087 
-1101 YNLNAG
+1101 
-1107 KYNYKL
+1107 
-1113 VYELPTQFV
+1113 LPT
-1122 GVIPWQLRASQT
+1122 
-1134 TNSYRYDVTGG
+1134 
-1145 YFYKQANSNQKQH
+1145 
-1158 IKVLQINTSRG
+1158 
-1169 KNGNFLYGNTTF
+1169 
-1181 NMQNEKKNNTKFAE
+1181 
-1195 LLKQVTD
+1195 
-1202 FELDITTLD
+1202 
-1211 GDSSEFKTLCKNDKV
+1211 
-1226 KDYDMLVIGFSDCYE
+1226 
-1241 IFNDSGQVDRI
+1241 
-1252 KEFIQSGKAVLFTH
+1252 
-1266 DTTSHCNNKNTDDND
+1266 
-1281 IRNNFWGY
+1281 
-1289 EFNTIVRDVVGMDRY
+1289 
-1304 GILNSSALKKG
+1304 
-1315 NTLENGEADYDEA
+1315 
-1328 VNYANEHKTDIAYEP
+1328 
-1343 KSKRQTIVRQNQGFV
+1343 
-1358 YGDLSRYQNT
+1358 
-1368 GCGSHMLYPNIGDP
+1368 
-1382 MGNTNNATKVNSG
+1382 
-1395 QITTYP
+1395 
-1401 FKISDKIN
+1401 
-1409 ISQTHRQYY
+1409 
-1418 QLDFNEDSDNDGE
+1418 
-1431 SDIVVW
+1431 
-1437 YTLSDNNVYNV
+1437 
-1448 SPKDVRNNYYIY
+1448 
-1460 TKGNVTYSG
+1460 
-1469 VGHSNVTG
+1469 
-1477 SVDELKLY
+1477 
-1485 INTMIAAYSVVEHAP
+1485 
-1500 AISLKEGYD
+1500 
-1509 PKSADISTI
+1509 
-1518 YSTIDTAIQQDEE
+1518 
-1531 AKKEGNPD
+1531 
-1539 AARLDVDD
+1539 
-1547 DGKIATQDV
+1547 
-1556 YFTVKDTNM
+1556 
-1565 LRNQVDK
+1565 
-1572 DTTVNMNF
+1572 
-1580 YTEGTKDD
+1580 
-1588 HDKEID
+1588 
-1594 DDGNTIYL
+1594 
-1602 KEMKNWQIYSLHDDG
+1602 
-1617 SEADLLGPSKAGN
+1617 
-1630 NRTFFANN
+1630 
-1638 KTYKVKVPLKT
+1638 
-1649 LPVGQNSIKVYAVA
+1649 
-1663 SSNITV
+1663 
-1669 MQNNQEVKKN
+1669 
-1679 TPEAYKTFQIQRVGL
+1679 
-1694 ADLD
+1694 

>member
-1 MSKLRKKIVVP
+1 MSKLTKKIVVP

-77 QEPDNWFGTLSRM
+77 QEPDNWFGTLSKM
-90 SDKDGAGVQKR
+90 SDKEGAGVKKR
-101 FAYMEGLKTKLAPI
+101 ADYMSGLKTKLAPI
-115 TTEKKDNTKPLY
+115 TTEQKDNTKPLY
-127 YEPYEESYVSQ
+127 YEPYEESYVSLS
-138 GDDWTELA
+138 DDWSELA

-177 LAVNEDGLPTGHYRQ
+177 LAVNGEGLPTGHYRQ

-204 EAEDGSNTETENGN
+204 ETEDGSESVDTGSTGNTGSTADGSNTEKENGN

-235 VKLPDGMTNTQYLVE
+235 VKLPDGMTNTRYLG
-250 TDNSQKADG
+250 TSDNSQKADG
-259 NTDSGTD
+259 NTDS
-266 GNIDSSTDNTT
+266 STDNTT
-277 DTGTGD
+277 DTETGD

-306 QNIAKYDPK
+306 QSIAKYDPK
-315 AYIYRTDKS
+315 AYIYKTDNS
-324 DTTSPYEFVARADRM
+324 DTTSPYKFVARADQM
-339 ASLPD
+339 AALPD
-344 GSKPDYEKYT
+344 TNKPDYEKYT
-354 YFTVEME
+354 YYTVEME

-375 EVDTEVPIE
+375 EVNTEVPVE
-384 FNYDE
+384 FNYDM

-397 DSQNP
+397 DTANP
-402 YEKIDDGTPDN
+402 YVRINDGT
-413 QPAGKTGA
+413 T
-421 DDISDDAS
+421 
-429 IADSAT
+429 T
-435 ENNDGNTGRVILTD
+435 ENKDDTTGKAILKD

-472 YIMEADKNGS
+472 YIMEADKNSS
-482 LDYPVNTTHIYY
+482 LDYPVNTTRIYY

-514 KGDDDKTANMTFNVK
+514 TGDDDKTANMTFKVK

-545 LLYLSGSK
+545 LLYISGSK
-553 SVLSKDLGDDSAK
+553 SILSKDLKDDSAK
-566 YNTGYNT
+566 YNTD
-573 GNDISWDKVKQIVQR
+573 NDITWDKVKQIVQR

-603 IVWPDSNADYS
+603 IVWPNSNADYT

-623 LSCNNFSSLNFTKDS
+623 LSCYNFSSLNFTKDS

-644 WGNDIKYYKVDSG
+644 WYDGNVIKYYKVDSTNHTRG
-657 THKYGFV
+657 YV
-664 IGNEYV
+664 VGNEYV
-670 IPRNYNPGTDVPFV
+670 IPRNYNTDKDLPFV
-684 LRDDFATA
+684 LRDDFATE
-692 FIANED
+692 FIANDD
-698 ETQFVNAAK
+698 ETAFVNAAK
-707 TENFDEIA
+707 TDNFDEIA

-720 ENTSRKNENNTLGQV
+720 ENTSRKNENKTLGQE

-802 PAEDKIN
+802 PANNKIN
-809 ITCINSSE
+809 ITCVNSSE

-880 RANGHAGLLD
+880 YANGHAGLLD

-939 VDALNNYL
+939 VEALNNYL
-947 KAGYPIVVANG
+947 KAGYPIVLANG

-1079 NVKIYQDG
+1079 NVQIYQDG

-1169 KNGNFLYGNTTF
+1169 NNGNFLYGSTTF

-1266 DTTSHCNNKNTDDND
+1266 DTTSNCNNKNTDKD
-1281 IRNNFWGY
+1281 IRNNVWGY

-1315 NTLENGEADYDEA
+1315 NTLENGEADYAEA

-1343 KSKRQTIVRQNQGFV
+1343 KSNRQTIVRQNQGFV
-1358 YGDLSRYQNT
+1358 YGDLSRYQKT
-1368 GCGSHMLYPNIGDP
+1368 DHGSHMLYPNIGDP

-1437 YTLSDNNVYNV
+1437 YTLSDHPVYNA

-1469 VGHSNVTG
+1469 VGHANVTG

-1531 AKKEGNPD
+1531 AKKESNPEEGNPD

-1572 DTTVNMNF
+1572 DTTVNMSF
-1580 YTEGTKDD
+1580 FIEGTKDD

-1594 DDGNTIYL
+1594 DNGNTIYL

-1617 SEADLLGPSKAGN
+1617 SEADPIGLSEAGN

-1638 KTYKVKVPLKT
+1638 KTYKVKVPLAT
-1649 LPVGQNSIKVYAVA
+1649 LPAGQNSIKVYAVA

-1669 MQNNQEVKKN
+1669 MQNNKPVNKK

>member
-19 CLVVAAFVLNDSLT
+19 CLVVAAFVLHDSLT

-77 QEPDNWFGTLSRM
+77 QEPDDWFGTLSKM
-90 SDKDGAGVQKR
+90 SDKDGAGVKNR
-101 FAYMEGLKTKLAPI
+101 SAYMEGLKTKLAPI
-115 TTEKKDNTKPLY
+115 TIEKKDNTKPLY
-127 YEPYEESYVSQ
+127 YEPYKESYVSQ

-177 LAVNEDGLPTGHYRQ
+177 LAVNEEGLPTGHYRQ

-204 EAEDGSNTETENGN
+204 ETEDGSNTETENGN

-223 GKRGYYSVAFSA
+223 GKRGYYSVAFTA

-250 TDNSQKADG
+250 ADNSQKADG
-259 NTDSGTD
+259 NTDS
-266 GNIDSSTDNTT
+266 STDNTP
-277 DTGTGD
+277 DTGTAD
-283 DTVEKHVVYS
+283 DTVEKHVVYA
-293 IKSAY
+293 IKSSY
-298 AIVSAEGM
+298 AIVSDESM
-306 QNIAKYDPK
+306 QTIAKYDPK

-339 ASLPD
+339 AGLPD

-354 YFTVEME
+354 YYTVEME

-397 DSQNP
+397 DTQNP
-402 YEKIDDGTPDN
+402 YEKIDVGTKDN
-413 QPAGKTGA
+413 QPAG
-421 DDISDDAS
+421 
-429 IADSAT
+429 
-435 ENNDGNTGRVILTD
+435 NTGKVILTD
-449 TDGYFDIVK
+449 TDGYFDIVEN
-458 DSQTYT
+458 SQTYT
-464 YVGKGKGD
+464 YVGDGNGD
-472 YIMEADKNGS
+472 YTMVADENGK

-514 KGDDDKTANMTFNVK
+514 TGDDDKTANMTFKVK

-553 SVLSKDLGDDSAK
+553 SVLSNDLENDAAK
-566 YNTGYNT
+566 YNAD
-573 GNDISWDKVKQIVQR
+573 NDISWDKVKQIVER

-603 IVWPDSNADYS
+603 IVWPTGSADYS

-644 WGNDIKYYKVDSG
+644 WNDANAIKYYRVDSKNH
-657 THKYGFV
+657 THGYV
-664 IGNEYV
+664 VGNEYV
-670 IPRNYNPGTDVPFV
+670 IPRNSAPDKDVPFI
-684 LRDDFATA
+684 LRDDFASA

-707 TENFDEIA
+707 NENFDEIA

-720 ENTSRKNENNTLGQV
+720 ENTSRKNENNTLGQE
-735 KYEYYDKKISK
+735 KYEYFEKKISK

-751 YIISYAD
+751 YIISYSD
-758 KRDVAKPV
+758 KRDVAKPM

-777 MNTGSVNNCINN
+777 MNTGSVPGIISD
-789 LKNNLKSWLGSNC
+789 LKKNLKSWLGSNC

-809 ITCINSSE
+809 ITCVNSSE

-831 YMGLCADNLNWNNGR
+831 YMGLCWHNLNWGHENGNKEWIS
-846 TVYNDSTM
+846 VYNDSSM

-867 IDPTPVENHNGNT
+867 IDPSSISKDENGFT
-880 RANGHAGLLD
+880 RSSGHAGLLD
-890 SDYVENNDGTGFGLK
+890 SDYLENNNGVGLGLK
-905 TNLPNWNGDNGD
+905 TDLTKPDN
-917 NSEYIK
+917 NKNYVNA
-923 SVNTYRGS
+923 VNTYRGS

-939 VDALNNYL
+939 VEALNNYL
-947 KAGYPIVVANG
+947 KAGYPIVVDKG
-958 FYMNDN
+958 FYKYDN
-964 NTTVNED
+964 SETVND
-971 KIDNCSNIYSFL
+971 YYIDNCSNIYDFL
-983 NTNASN
+983 KTNTLNDHIIKTYSDN
-989 EYMLKV
+989 H
-995 SSNNTLS
+995 LS
-1002 KDLYASLTAEK
+1002 KDLYTNLTAEK

-1038 LEFNINNRGGAD
+1038 LEFSINNRGGAD

-1058 FYLDANADGKFS
+1058 FYLDTNADGKFS

-1079 NVKIYQDG
+1079 NVQIYQDG
-1087 TLVSPQLDANGEYY
+1087 TLVSPQLDVNGEYY
-1101 YNLNAG
+1101 YNLKAG

-1134 TNSYRYDVTGG
+1134 SNSYRYDVTGG
-1145 YFYKQANSNQKQH
+1145 YFYKQANSDQKQH
-1158 IKVLQINTSRG
+1158 IKILQVNTSKG
-1169 KNGNFLYGNTTF
+1169 NNGNYLAGATTF
-1181 NMQNEKKNNTKFAE
+1181 NMEEQKKNQNSEFAK

-1211 GDSSEFKTLCKNDKV
+1211 GDSDTFKALCKDDKV

-1241 IFNDSGQVDRI
+1241 IYNDSGQVDKIR
-1252 KEFIQSGKAVLFTH
+1252 EFIQSGKAVLFTH
-1266 DTTSHCNNKNTDDND
+1266 DTTSLSNNKNTEKYWENGNE
-1281 IRNNFWGY
+1281 IRNNTWGY

-1315 NTLENGEADYDEA
+1315 NTLTKGTADFEVA
-1328 VNYANEHKTDIAYEP
+1328 VSYATEHKTDLAYQP
-1343 KSKRQTIVRQNQGFV
+1343 RSNKTVITRQNQGFV
-1358 YGDLSRYQNT
+1358 YGDLNSNQNT
-1368 GCGSHMLYPNIGDP
+1368 GYGGYRLYGQLWND
-1382 MGNTNNATKVNSG
+1382 MGHTYNAIKVNSG

-1409 ISQTHRQYY
+1409 ISDTHRQYY

-1437 YTLSDNNVYNV
+1437 YTLSDQGIYNA

-1477 SVDELKLY
+1477 SIDELKLY

-1518 YSTIDTAIQQDEE
+1518 YSTIDAAIQQDEE
-1531 AKKEGNPD
+1531 AKTNGNPD
-1539 AARLDVDD
+1539 AARLDVDN
-1547 DGKIATQDV
+1547 DGNIATQDV

-1572 DTTVNMNF
+1572 DTTVNMSF
-1580 YTEGTKDD
+1580 FIEGTKDD

-1617 SEADLLGPSKAGN
+1617 SEAGLLGPSEAGN

-1638 KTYKVKVPLKT
+1638 KTYKVKVPLAT
-1649 LPVGQNSIKVYAVA
+1649 LPAGQNSIKVYAVA

>member
-77 QEPDNWFGTLSRM
+77 QEPDDWFGTLSKM
-90 SDKDGAGVQKR
+90 SDKDGAGVKNR
-101 FAYMEGLKTKLAPI
+101 SAYMEGLKTKLAPI
-115 TTEKKDNTKPLY
+115 TTEEKDNTRPLY

-177 LAVNEDGLPTGHYRQ
+177 LAVNEEGLPTGHYRQ

-204 EAEDGSNTETENGN
+204 ETEDGSDTENENGN

-223 GKRGYYSVAFSA
+223 GKRGYYSVAFTA
-235 VKLPDGMTNTQYLVE
+235 VKLPDGMTNTQYLVPS
-250 TDNSQKADG
+250 DNSQKADG
-259 NTDSGTD
+259 NTDS
-266 GNIDSSTDNTT
+266 STDNTP
-277 DTGTGD
+277 DTGTAD
-283 DTVEKHVVYS
+283 DTVEKHVVYA
-293 IKSAY
+293 IKSSY
-298 AIVSAEGM
+298 AIVSDESM
-306 QNIAKYDPK
+306 QTIAKYDPK
-315 AYIYRTDKS
+315 AYIYRTDNS
-324 DTTSPYEFVARADRM
+324 DTTSPYKFVARADRM
-339 ASLPD
+339 AGLPD

-354 YFTVEME
+354 YYTVEME

-367 ITDDETYY
+367 ITDDEIYY
-375 EVDTEVPIE
+375 EVNTEVPIE

-397 DSQNP
+397 DTQNP

-413 QPAGKTGA
+413 QSA
-421 DDISDDAS
+421 D
-429 IADSAT
+429 
-435 ENNDGNTGRVILTD
+435 NTGKVILTD

-464 YVGKGKGD
+464 YVGDGNGD
-472 YIMEADKNGS
+472 YIMVADKNGS

-514 KGDDDKTANMTFNVK
+514 TGDDDKTANMTFKVK

-553 SVLSKDLGDDSAK
+553 SILSKDLGDDAAK
-566 YNTGYNT
+566 YNAD
-573 GNDISWDKVKQIVQR
+573 NDISWDKVKQIVQR
-588 VHQSGIMMPVIVDNG
+588 VHQSGTMMPVIVDNG
-603 IVWPDSNADYS
+603 IVWASSSADYS

-644 WGNDIKYYKVDSG
+644 WNDNKVITYYKVDSSTR
-657 THKYGFV
+657 THGYV
-664 IGNEYV
+664 VGNEYV
-670 IPRNYNPGTDVPFV
+670 IPRNYNPDNDVPFV
-684 LRDDFATA
+684 IRDDFAVS
-692 FIANED
+692 FIANDD
-698 ETQFVNAAK
+698 EAQFVKAAEN
-707 TENFDEIA
+707 ENFGEIA

-720 ENTSRKNENNTLGQV
+720 ENTSRKNENSTLGQD

-746 AIVLS
+746 EIVLS

-777 MNTGSVNNCINN
+777 MNSQSDCITP
-789 LKNNLKSWLGSNC
+789 LKKNLKSWLGANC
-802 PAEDKIN
+802 PADDNIH
-809 ITCINSSE
+809 ITCVNSSE

-831 YMGLCADNLNWNNGR
+831 YMGLCCDNLNRYWENGANI
-846 TVYNDSTM
+846 TAYNDSSM

-867 IDPTPVENHNGNT
+867 IDPTYISDDENGST
-880 RANGHAGLLD
+880 RSRGHAGLLD
-890 SDYVENNDGTGFGLK
+890 SDYLTENGGGLGLK
-905 TNLPNWNGDNGD
+905 TDLPNPNDN
-917 NSEYIK
+917 NEYVK
-923 SVNTYRGS
+923 AVNTYRGP

-939 VDALNNYL
+939 VEALNNYL
-947 KAGYPIVVANG
+947 KAGYPIVVAKG
-958 FYMNDN
+958 FYKDDKIEEVNDYY
-964 NTTVNED
+964 
-971 KIDNCSNIYSFL
+971 IDNCSNIYDFMKA
-983 NTNASN
+983 NTSN
-989 EYMLKV
+989 DHLIKTY
-995 SSNNTLS
+995 SNNKLS
-1002 KDLYASLTAEK
+1002 KDLYTNLTAEK

-1023 EEDKDYVK
+1023 EKDKDYVK

-1050 ANASFDLG
+1050 ANASFDIG
-1058 FYLDANADGKFS
+1058 FYLDSNADGKFS
-1070 PTQEKIAGN
+1070 PKQEKIAGN
-1079 NVKIYQDG
+1079 NVQIYQDG
-1087 TLVSPQLDANGEYY
+1087 TLVSPQIDTNKEYY
-1101 YNLNAG
+1101 YHLQAG

-1113 VYELPTQFV
+1113 VYELPAQFV

-1134 TNSYRYDVTGG
+1134 TNPYRYDVTGG
-1145 YFYKQANSNQKQH
+1145 YFYKQANSDQKQH
-1158 IKVLQINTSRG
+1158 IKILQIDTSKG
-1169 KNGNFLYGNTTF
+1169 IKGNYLAGGTTF
-1181 NMQNEKKNNTKFAE
+1181 DMQKQKSDPNSEFSK
-1195 LLKQVTD
+1195 LLKEVTD
-1202 FELDITTLD
+1202 FELDITTLA
-1211 GDSSEFKTLCKNDKV
+1211 GDSETFKNLCKDDKV

-1241 IFNDSGQVDRI
+1241 IYNDSKQVDRI

-1266 DTTSHCNNKNTDDND
+1266 DTTSLSNNKNKETYELDGKTV
-1281 IRNNFWGY
+1281 RNNTWGY
-1289 EFNTIVRDVVGMDRY
+1289 DFNTIVRDVVGMDRY
-1304 GILNSSALKKG
+1304 GILHSSALKKG
-1315 NTLENGEADYDEA
+1315 NTLEKGTDDYNEA
-1328 VNYANEHKTDIAYEP
+1328 VEYAKEHKTDIAYKP
-1343 KSKRQTIVRQNQGFV
+1343 KSNKKTIVRQNQGFA
-1358 YGDLSRYQNT
+1358 YGDLDSNQDMGHGGRR
-1368 GCGSHMLYPNIGDP
+1368 LYPWLYGS
-1382 MGNTNNATKVNSG
+1382 MGWTKKAEKVNSG

-1401 FKISDKIN
+1401 FKISDKID
-1409 ISQTHRQYY
+1409 IAETHRQYY

-1437 YTLSDNNVYNV
+1437 YTLSEQNVYYS

-1469 VGHSNVTG
+1469 VGHSDVTQ

-1509 PKSADISTI
+1509 TKSADISTI
-1518 YSTIDTAIQQDEE
+1518 YSTIDAAIQQDEE
-1531 AKKEGNPD
+1531 AKTNGNPD

-1547 DGKIATQDV
+1547 DGNIATQDV

-1572 DTTVNMNF
+1572 DTTVNMSF
-1580 YTEGTKDD
+1580 FIEGTKDD

-1617 SEADLLGPSKAGN
+1617 SEADLLGPSEAGN

-1638 KTYKVKVPLKT
+1638 KTYKVKVPLAT
-1649 LPVGQNSIKVYAVA
+1649 LPAGQNSIKVYAVA